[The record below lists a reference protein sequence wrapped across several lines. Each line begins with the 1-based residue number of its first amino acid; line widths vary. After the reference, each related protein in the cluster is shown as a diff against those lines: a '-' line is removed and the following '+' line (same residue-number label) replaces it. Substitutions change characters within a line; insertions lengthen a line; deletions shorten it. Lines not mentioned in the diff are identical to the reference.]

1 MLTDGKQSASET
13 LDDVMSERVE
23 HRQGED
29 CEFLFIGANQDAT
42 VTVNGIG
49 IDRDNAL
56 NIKHSGEG
64 ARQAHQSGSGS
75 IGQAG
80 KERNTGGYAEED
92 VDRSRRTRD
101 ERDGL
106 SCSAEHRR
114 LWYLIR

>member
-64 ARQAHQSGSGS
+64 ARQAHQSRSGS

-92 VDRSRRTRD
+92 CRRQEQTD
-101 ERDGL
+101 KK
-106 SCSAEHRR
+106 
-114 LWYLIR
+114 